1 MRDHRRAARAASKL
15 EGKAVLS
22 GRADVRCTIRDLS
35 ATGARLSFR
44 NPTILPRQFNLRF
57 GTEDH
62 RATVVWQAGLFAG
75 VRFHAPT
82 RTYVPAPKKRFA
94 FWRQRS

>member
-1 MRDHRRAARAASKL
+1 MREDRKSPRAASKL

-22 GRADVRCTIRDLS
+22 GRSDVPCRIRDLS

-44 NPTILPRQFNLRF
+44 NPIILPRQFSLRF
-57 GTEDH
+57 GEETH

-75 VRFHAPT
+75 VRFQSPT
-82 RTYVPAPKKRFA
+82 RAYTPPPKKRFA
-94 FWRQRS
+94 LFGLRS